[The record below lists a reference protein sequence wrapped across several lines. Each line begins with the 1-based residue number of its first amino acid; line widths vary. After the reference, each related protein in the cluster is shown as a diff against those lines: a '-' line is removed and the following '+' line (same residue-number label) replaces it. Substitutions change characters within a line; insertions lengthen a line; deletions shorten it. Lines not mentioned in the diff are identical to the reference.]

1 MAVDKHNRLLME
13 LVITAL
19 LLTGVSGDCLYSNV
33 GNDVSLPCANVVYPN
48 CSSTTWLFWRS
59 PQPITELVRGG
70 QIRTETSARAERLR
84 VESDCSLHVQNV
96 RAEDAGQYQCLQ
108 YLTEGGPEHGEVAF
122 VNLILLTMSLSTPVI
137 DLKPDRPVTLRCV
150 QTTWAG
156 TGSCFLYDRL
166 SWVDEAGTELQGDS
180 RYQLTKTT
188 DCDITLTV
196 TLQRKDNN
204 RKWRCQAENHGE
216 VKTFQ
221 DFTLSGPSPAPSV
234 KPNPTSPGALGT
246 TDGVQL
252 FIDIVVFVAQTIMVP
267 GTSNGVQLSIDIVV
281 FVALTVMVAIVTIY
295 KTRKNRPPAELKESL
310 RY

>member
-84 VESDCSLHVQNV
+84 VESDCSLHVQKV

-108 YLTEGGPEHGEVAF
+108 YLTEV
-122 VNLILLTMSLSTPVI
+122 M

-150 QTTWAG
+150 QTTWGG

-234 KPNPTSPGALGT
+234 KPNSTSPGALGT

-252 FIDIVVFVAQTIMVP
+252 FIDIVVFLAQTIMVP
-267 GTSNGVQLSIDIVV
+267 GRTAHQQNLKKASGIELQVW
-281 FVALTVMVAIVTIY
+281 
-295 KTRKNRPPAELKESL
+295 RKDPLFPTLL
-310 RY
+310 PVLD

>member
-1 MAVDKHNRLLME
+1 MRADASSKLRLLME

-84 VESDCSLHVQNV
+84 VESDCSLHVQKV

-108 YLTEGGPEHGEVAF
+108 YLTEGGPQHGEVAF
-122 VNLILLTMSLSTPVI
+122 VNLILLTMSLSTPVM

-150 QTTWAG
+150 QTTWGG

-221 DFTLSGPSPAPSV
+221 DFTLSG
-234 KPNPTSPGALGT
+234 T

-252 FIDIVVFVAQTIMVP
+252 FIDIVVFLAQTIMVP